1 MSMSSPSTTAASDL
15 DVLRTR
21 LAEALAGHLPQ
32 PLPRLSWDADRIADH
47 QRQRLRALLAHAVER
62 SPFHARRLRGIDAD
76 RFELGDLEQ
85 VPVMTKAE
93 MMASFDEVVTDRRLG
108 RRVVEE
114 HLAGSAVEP
123 SLLLDTYVC
132 LGSGGCSGLRGV
144 FVQTVGE
151 YAEFVAS
158 ANPPAMARRIAGGR
172 PPPGGML
179 LAFVAASPPVP
190 SPGFEAAAAG
200 PPVRVVST

>member
-1 MSMSSPSTTAASDL
+1 MSMSSPSTATASDL

-21 LAEALAGHLPQ
+21 LAEGLAGHLPIHLQ
-32 PLPRLSWDADRIADH
+32 RLSWDADRLADH
-47 QRQRLRALLAHAVER
+47 QRRRLRALLAHAVER

-76 RFELGDLEQ
+76 RFELADLEQ

-108 RRVVEE
+108 LRVVEE
-114 HLAGSAVEP
+114 HLARSAVEP
-123 SLLLDTYVC
+123 SLLLGAYVC
-132 LGSGGCSGLRGV
+132 LVSGGCSGLRGV

-158 ANPPAMARRIAGGR
+158 INRRGMARMIAAGGLEIGR
-172 PPPGGML
+172 
-179 LAFVAASPPVP
+179 ASCR
-190 SPGFEAAAAG
+190 E
-200 PPVRVVST
+200 RV